1 MVCLSWVRRGGAARW
16 WRQWRGAG
24 GGGAARWRLRAR
36 GGAEGAWAAQ
46 ACEDGVLRRRGPA
59 VAAHSGGE
67 VERRRRD
74 GKAAARW
81 NGERRRRVVG
91 ETREE
96 ERPAARGQEIYD
108 KWAPQNFLTLV
119 DPMLRVWTPVDCIGV
134 VYPRLHQI
142 CISMPVDPMLPK
154 MNSPVHC

>member
-1 MVCLSWVRRGGAARW
+1 MAVHRRRRRGAVAVARAGRRKAAARV
-16 WRQWRGAG
+16 
-24 GGGAARWRLRAR
+24 
-36 GGAEGAWAAQ
+36 
-46 ACEDGVLRRRGPA
+46 CEDGVLWQRGPA
-59 VAAHSGGE
+59 VVAHGGGE

-108 KWAPQNFLTLV
+108 KWAPQNFLTPV
-119 DPMLRVWTPVDCIGV
+119 DPTLRVWTPVDCVGV

-142 CISMPVDPMLPK
+142 CISTPVEPMLPK
-154 MNSPVHC
+154 MNSPVDCSNRRLIARSDLY